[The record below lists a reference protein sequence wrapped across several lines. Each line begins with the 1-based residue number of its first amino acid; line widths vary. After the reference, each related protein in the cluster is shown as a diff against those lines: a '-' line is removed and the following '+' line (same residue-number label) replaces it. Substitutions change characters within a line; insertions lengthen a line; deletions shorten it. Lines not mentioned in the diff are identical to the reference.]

1 MSPASVALAAEVE
14 EESGSGK
21 PMLVRLSRILPYK
34 GQPRRYFNQKG
45 LEEMAEEFM
54 DPEIGQQ
61 TPIKVCKYS
70 EMPGQF
76 VLTDGERRW
85 RSWGI
90 VRDRTNTDPLVKCF
104 IDAVRDERDHFKQ
117 SLIANLHRED
127 LVPVDEAASYAH
139 LYSDSNERSH
149 SAKVQSI
156 AHLVKK
162 STSHIENYLAVHAL
176 PESVK
181 RFMNPDLPR
190 NQQLSVTAAV
200 YIAKGTSNAELQMQL
215 AQEAIERDMGVAEVQ
230 MLVNI
235 RTGQTGHGLGGR
247 MRKPSDDYK
256 LLKSFIGS
264 VTTRAKRFSMM
275 HVSDLYTTRDDEYGD
290 RERDAEEVETAIHHL
305 KKLLEEIKSEEK

>member
-1 MSPASVALAAEVE
+1 MTLASAARPVQQ
-14 EESGSGK
+14 EESGSGE
-21 PMLVRLSRILPYK
+21 PMLVRLSRILPFK

-54 DPEIGQQ
+54 DPEVGQQ
-61 TPIKVCKYS
+61 TPIQLCKYS
-70 EMPGQF
+70 EIPGMF

-104 IDAVRDERDHFKQ
+104 IDPIRDERHHFRK
-117 SLIANLHRED
+117 SFIANLHRED
-127 LVPVDEAASYAH
+127 LVPVDEAAAYAR
-139 LYSDSNERSH
+139 LYRDSTERSH
-149 SAKVQSI
+149 AAKVKDV

-162 STSHIENYLAVHAL
+162 STTHIENYLAVHQL
-176 PESVK
+176 PEGVK
-181 RFMNPDLPR
+181 RFMNPELPR
-190 NQQLSVTAAV
+190 NEQLSVTAAI
-200 YIAKGTSNAELQMQL
+200 YIAKGTSNPALQLQL

-264 VTTRAKRFSMM
+264 ITAKAKRFASM

-290 RERDAEEVETAIHHL
+290 RERDAEEVEMAIHHL
-305 KKLLEEIKSEEK
+305 KGLLKEIKTEE